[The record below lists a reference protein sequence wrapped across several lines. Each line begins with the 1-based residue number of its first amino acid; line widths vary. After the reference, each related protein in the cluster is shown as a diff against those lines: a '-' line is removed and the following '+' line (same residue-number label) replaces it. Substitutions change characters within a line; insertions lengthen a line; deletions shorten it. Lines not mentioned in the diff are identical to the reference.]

1 MRKATVEQERR
12 EQESLKGRLETVGVE
27 SIARQD
33 LIRIQQHLEGINE
46 SLDKLGVQQR
56 HIDSLMLEMAQ
67 RETGSRAQAEKIRD
81 HLASIAQVTTTG
93 DSTRRL
99 KTKSS
104 VTHASTESFEA

>member
-12 EQESLKGRLETVGVE
+12 EHEALKGRLETVGVG
-27 SIARQD
+27 STRQQD

-46 SLDKLGVQQR
+46 SLDKLGSQQR
-56 HIDSLMLEMAQ
+56 QIDLLMLELAQ

-81 HLASIAQVTTTG
+81 HLASIAHVTTTG
-93 DSTRRL
+93 DSPRRL

-104 VTHASTESFEA
+104 ATLVSTESLEA